1 LELSAVREEALAD
14 LERQRERVQA
24 EDFARLRAMLQ
35 LGFDPQVVSRHAVE
49 ELTREVEVAEA
60 SEAAAWLAEEGN
72 QRLFALGHG
81 ATALCLQALSLEDLR
96 ALATPERDALVDAVA
111 RGTGAAGRSVRR
123 GALLFAAML
132 VAGNDALPQSKR
144 YNGEQLRLLI
154 EAQRASLAARHPTD
168 LRALHCAYRD
178 VSTGDLAAAAGF
190 FASPAGRWLRVSADR
205 AIERALVR
213 AAEGTARYIVDAF
226 GDTPPAAKLRTAMR

>member
-154 EAQRASLAARHPTD
+154 EAQRASLG
-168 LRALHCAYRD
+168 ALHCAYQD
-178 VSTGDLAAAAGF
+178 VATGDLAAAAGF